1 MTTSTTS
8 TANPARTRTAH
19 GTRTAP
25 GTGPRPGIDTSKFES
40 LSGAADLDFPEY
52 DAPPAEP
59 MGLVWQW
66 LAEAVRHGVREP
78 RSMALATATADGRAS
93 NRIVTITRE
102 SANGLVFTTHST
114 SRKGRE
120 LAATGWASA
129 LLYWRETGQQIMLA
143 GPVTP
148 LPPAESDA
156 LWTARPVPLHS
167 MTAASR
173 QSEPIEDLES
183 LRDEAYRLLATGQP
197 LPRPER
203 FTGYL
208 LEPAEV
214 EFWSAASDRLHRRLS
229 YTRDGGRWRTARL
242 QP

>member
-1 MTTSTTS
+1 MTTTATG
-8 TANPARTRTAH
+8 TANPARTRLS
-19 GTRTAP
+19 
-25 GTGPRPGIDTSKFES
+25 IDTSKFES

-52 DAPPAEP
+52 DDPPAEP
-59 MGLVWQW
+59 MALVWQW
-66 LAEAVRHGVREP
+66 LAEAVRRGVREP
-78 RSMALATATADGRAS
+78 RSMALATATPEGHAS

-102 SANGLVFTTHST
+102 TPDGLVFTTHST

-129 LLYWRETGQQIMLA
+129 LLYWRETGQQIMLG
-143 GPVTP
+143 GPVTA
-148 LPPAESDA
+148 LDPAESDA

-173 QSEPIEDLES
+173 QSEPIEDLET
-183 LRDEAYRLLATGQP
+183 LRDEAYRLLGTGRP

-229 YTRDGGRWRTARL
+229 YTRVDGRWRTARL